1 MPSGVSRFRVAPNA
15 PAIMASWRPRT
26 RNILLNTALL
36 VGGLGVMVLLYALV
50 TRTVLTSPSP
60 TRPSEAAEKL
70 VGSIIQVEVRNGA
83 GVDALAAR
91 TTQYLRERGF
101 DVVDVGNA
109 TSFDREHTVVIDRVG
124 DRAAARKVAEALG
137 VPGRRVEQDIRPQY
151 YLDASIILGRD
162 YEQLRP
168 FQNDQPAP

>member
-1 MPSGVSRFRVAPNA
+1 MPSGVSRFRIAPND
-15 PAIMASWRPRT
+15 PACMASWRSRT

-50 TRTVLTSPSP
+50 TRTLLTSPSP

-83 GVDALAAR
+83 GIDGLAAR

-109 TSFDREHTVVIDRVG
+109 ASFDREHTVVIDRVG
-124 DRAAARKVAEALG
+124 DRAAARKVAKALG
-137 VPGRRVEQDIRPQY
+137 VPARRVQQEIRPQY
-151 YLDASIILGRD
+151 YLDASIILGHD
-162 YEQLRP
+162 YKQLRP
-168 FQNDQPAP
+168 FQNGRPAP